1 MNEITLFREQ
11 QRFRQWWI
19 WLLILGVAALQ
30 WWGFI
35 QQIVFGQPWGNNPGP
50 DWMMWLFW
58 LLFGIGLPLF
68 FVYLALIIEVTPQ
81 QVSLRFR
88 PFARRNIPL
97 AEIVSVEM
105 RTYQAL
111 REFGGFGVRGSSE
124 NRAYNVS
131 GRQGVQLVLRDGRRV
146 LIGSQKAA
154 ELALAIN
161 SARRNVPRDEGPK
174 D

>member
-1 MNEITLFREQ
+1 MNEITLFREE

-19 WLLILGVAALQ
+19 WLLILGVAAIQ

-50 DWMMWLFW
+50 DWMMWLLW
-58 LLFGIGLPLF
+58 LFIGIGMPLF

-81 QVSLRFR
+81 VVSLRFR
-88 PFARRNIPL
+88 PFARRIIPL
-97 AEIVSVEM
+97 ADIASVEM

-111 REFGGFGVRGSSE
+111 REFGGFGVRGSRD

-131 GRQGVQLVLRDGRRV
+131 GRQGVQLLLRDGRRV
-146 LIGSQKAA
+146 LIGSQRAA
-154 ELALAIN
+154 ELALAID
-161 SARRNVPRDEGPK
+161 SARRNVPRDEGLK

>member
-1 MNEITLFREQ
+1 MNEITLFREE

-19 WLLILGVAALQ
+19 WLLILGVAAIQ

-35 QQIVFGQPWGNNPGP
+35 QQIVFGQLWGNNPGP
-50 DWMMWLFW
+50 DWMMWLLW
-58 LLFGIGLPLF
+58 LFIGIGMPLF
-68 FVYLALIIEVTPQ
+68 FIYLALIIEVTPQ
-81 QVSLRFR
+81 YVSLRFR
-88 PFARRNIPL
+88 PFARRIIPL
-97 AEIVSVEM
+97 AEIASVEM

-111 REFGGFGVRGSSE
+111 REFGGFGVRGYSD

-154 ELALAIN
+154 ELALAID
-161 SARRNVPRDEGPK
+161 STRRNVPRDEGP
-174 D
+174 